1 MGTQGAGK
9 RRLACVLE
17 RMVSMALHEEVRRG
31 RADHQPEDRG
41 PPGPIARAR
50 DSAPRQAAAPPLPPP
65 SSLLVLL
72 TALLSVD
79 DSTGGRSRD
88 RGGRSHG
95 PADHPQRVAVHGL
108 PQNPET
114 LRGRFSTEHDA
125 QGGCAHIGDTGVEPA
140 RQGEGKAQEGEMMN
154 EEDGTERTG
163 GRAGASFFPFFFFFL
178 ARYVLTWWRVPSLP
192 PAYTQTKTSS

>member
-9 RRLACVLE
+9 RRWRAGSNGELWP
-17 RMVSMALHEEVRRG
+17 STRRSG
-31 RADHQPEDRG
+31 AGGQTTSPEDRG

-125 QGGCAHIGDTGVEPA
+125 QGSCAHIGDTGVEPA
-140 RQGEGKAQEGEMMN
+140 RQGEGQAQEGEMMN

-163 GRAGASFFPFFFFFL
+163 GRAGASFFPFFFL

-192 PAYTQTKTSS
+192 PVYTQTKTSS